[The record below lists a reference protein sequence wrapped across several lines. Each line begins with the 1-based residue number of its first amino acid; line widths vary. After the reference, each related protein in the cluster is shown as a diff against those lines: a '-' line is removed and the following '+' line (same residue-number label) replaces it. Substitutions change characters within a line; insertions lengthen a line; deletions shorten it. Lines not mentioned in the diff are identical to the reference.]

1 MEWDVD
7 MTRCKENIGG
17 KNISGVSF
25 FLFFDSLNCLLLW
38 YCFLISLLHWS
49 EPSELG
55 LSNGSI
61 TEDEVRGD
69 LGKMELKERQGC
81 YLLHSVCFLLDHCC
95 FLPSSID
102 LTGNTIEERNRS
114 RWIGLY
120 S

>member
-1 MEWDVD
+1 MEWNAD
-7 MTRCKENIGG
+7 MTRCEENIGG

-55 LSNGSI
+55 LSDGSI

-69 LGKMELKERQGC
+69 LGKMELRETR
-81 YLLHSVCFLLDHCC
+81 LLFVAQRLLLLDHCY

-102 LTGNTIEERNRS
+102 LTGDTIEEGNRS